1 MGLGSD
7 LELLDFRVGV
17 PYVFWLLTSHGE
29 DKGRNLGRRKEHLHQ
44 GVSFHFKR

>member
-17 PYVFWLLTSHGE
+17 PYVFWLLTSHGWVTAE
-29 DKGRNLGRRKEHLHQ
+29 TKKGTLPFTMLQK
-44 GVSFHFKR
+44 